1 MRSFER
7 VEYKDI
13 SLPRF
18 QSQAVITADPDGLK
32 FDTKLCNSVKHA
44 YYSSL
49 ANRASLAEKNTN
61 FNLLQDFRFVIDR
74 RRLPDHH
81 CS

>member
-1 MRSFER
+1 MVRSFER

-32 FDTKLCNSVKHA
+32 FDTKL
-44 YYSSL
+44 
-49 ANRASLAEKNTN
+49 TW
-61 FNLLQDFRFVIDR
+61 
-74 RRLPDHH
+74 
-81 CS
+81 